1 MTTTNWYI
9 DIEETWSDA
18 GIKKY
23 SMGPFEY
30 TQGSNVNLQRFLD
43 DINYELGFMNNQR
56 ALQPPKQMPE
66 YIMSATIMIPT
77 GKDLSS
83 LNNFMI
89 KYRLHQTE
97 TVSFPNWGSFEGF
110 RIAFRD
116 GTHGYRVPVFPVAGE
131 SPRGMFSFENHSD
144 TQAALLPYSSHVVAI
159 EDRPP
164 VAPDVT
170 IVPYSGVSNRLL
182 LLMNSSTGEFTT
194 SPVII
199 KPSDAEQIARQYTAQ
214 TNIPIT
220 PEDAAAQV
228 ADGTLKLEYRNDDPI
243 SRYEVF
249 RTTTRPTSYA
259 SFNTNLSPHKTVTGK
274 VRLDKE
280 SSSAHLIDNIR
291 PNTKYYYCFRA
302 LDVHNNFSNPTHV
315 YEVEIVDNQ
324 GQIYMILNTFMFTT
338 EVENKAFKSGRR
350 YVYIE
355 PSLRNVIYDGTIAA
369 GVMETDIPGSG
380 TPILGPS
387 TDNCWEK
394 TFKVRLTSK
403 KTGKKVDLNILCK
416 NTGVANP

>member
-1 MTTTNWYI
+1 MTDTNWYI
-9 DIEETWSDA
+9 DIEETWSSL
-18 GIKKY
+18 GIRKF
-23 SMGPFEY
+23 SIELPEY
-30 TQGSNVNLQRFLD
+30 HHSQNISLQRFLD
-43 DINYELGFMNNQR
+43 DVNARLMGRAQGVISETGQFPEYEL
-56 ALQPPKQMPE
+56 
-66 YIMSATIMIPT
+66 IATVHIPT
-77 GKDLSS
+77 GRDLST

-89 KYRLHQTE
+89 KYVLRQTE
-97 TVSFPNWGSFEGF
+97 ASPSHGNYGDFQGF

-131 SPRGMFSFENHSD
+131 TPRGMFSFENHSD

-199 KPSDAEQIARQYTAQ
+199 KPSDAEQIAKQYTAQ

-280 SSSAHLIDNIR
+280 SSAAHLIDNIR